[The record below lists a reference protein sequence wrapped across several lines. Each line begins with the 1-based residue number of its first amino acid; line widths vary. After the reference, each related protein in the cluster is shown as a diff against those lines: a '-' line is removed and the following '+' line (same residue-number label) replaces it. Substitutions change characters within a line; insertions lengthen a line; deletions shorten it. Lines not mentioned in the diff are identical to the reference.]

1 MVPSKPAERHQRNK
15 VTVDIQ
21 RQIPASFDRVQ
32 RNQYGYNARQVDDFL
47 QRARVS
53 FEAPSSASR
62 AIKSSDVRAVSF
74 DPVKGGYAAAG
85 VDAALDRLEDALA
98 RRERD
103 ELVAERGEEAW
114 LREIGRLAGVLRG
127 RLHRPDGQRFR
138 RPSKTKARSYNTTDV
153 DDLCHEL
160 IGYLEEDQPLS
171 VDNVRRAVFRPAVG
185 REGYEE
191 SQVDAFLERAVELMA
206 AID

>member
-1 MVPSKPAERHQRNK
+1 M
-15 VTVDIQ
+15 DIQ

-32 RNQYGYNARQVDDFL
+32 RGQYGYNAKQVDQFL
-47 QRARVS
+47 DRARVS
-53 FEAPSSASR
+53 FEAPSTAARPVKSA
-62 AIKSSDVRAVSF
+62 DVRSVAF
-74 DPVKGGYAAAG
+74 DPVKGGYAAAA

-103 ELVAERGEEAW
+103 ELVQASGEEAW

-138 RPSKTKARSYNTTDV
+138 KPAKPKARSYNTADV
-153 DDLCHEL
+153 DKLCHEL
-160 IGYLEEDQPLS
+160 IGYLEEDTPLS
-171 VDNVRRAVFRPAVG
+171 VDNVRRVVFRPAVG
-185 REGYEE
+185 RDGYEE
-191 SQVDAFLERAVELMA
+191 SQVDAFLDRVVELMA

>member
-1 MVPSKPAERHQRNK
+1 M
-15 VTVDIQ
+15 TVDIQ

-32 RNQYGYNARQVDDFL
+32 RNEYGYNAKQVDQFL

-53 FEAPSSASR
+53 FENPGAAAEVINSA
-62 AIKSSDVRAVSF
+62 DVRAVSF

-85 VDAALDRLEDALA
+85 VDAALDRLEDAFA

-103 ELVAERGEEAW
+103 DLIAARGEDAW
-114 LREIGRLAGVLRG
+114 LREIGKLSGLLRG
-127 RLHRPDGQRFR
+127 RLHRPDGERFR
-138 RPSKTKARSYNTTDV
+138 RPPGARGRSYNTVDV
-153 DDLCHEL
+153 DNLCRDL

-171 VDNVRRAVFRPAVG
+171 VDNVRRAVFRPAKG
-185 REGYEE
+185 KDGYEE
-191 SQVDAFLERAVELMA
+191 TQVDAFLDRVVELMA

>member
-1 MVPSKPAERHQRNK
+1 MDN
-15 VTVDIQ
+15 Q
-21 RQIPASFDRVQ
+21 RQIPASFDRVE
-32 RNQYGYNARQVDDFL
+32 RNQYGYNAKQVDHFM

-53 FEAPSSASR
+53 FESPQSAAR
-62 AIKSSDVRAVSF
+62 PVKSADVRAVSF

-103 ELVAERGEEAW
+103 DLVAEGGEEAW
-114 LREIGRLAGVLRG
+114 LREIGRIAGMLRG

-138 RPSKTKARSYNTTDV
+138 RPAKAKARSYNSTDV

-160 IGYLEEDQPLS
+160 IGYLEQDKPLS
-171 VDNVRRAVFRPAVG
+171 VDHVRRAVFRPAVG
-185 REGYEE
+185 RDGYEE
-191 SQVDAFLERAVELMA
+191 NQVDAFLDRAVELMA

>member
-1 MVPSKPAERHQRNK
+1 M
-15 VTVDIQ
+15 DIQ

-32 RNQYGYNARQVDDFL
+32 RTEFGYNAKQVDQFM

-53 FEAPSSASR
+53 FEAPQSAGR
-62 AIKSSDVRAVSF
+62 AVRSGDVRAVSF

-98 RRERD
+98 LRERD

-114 LREIGRLAGVLRG
+114 LREIGRLAGLLRG

-138 RPSKTKARSYNTTDV
+138 RPGKAKARSYNTTDV
-153 DDLCHEL
+153 DKLCHDL
-160 IGYLEEDQPLS
+160 VGYLEEDKPLS
-171 VDNVRRAVFRPAVG
+171 VDSVRRAVFRPAVG
-185 REGYEE
+185 KDGYEE
-191 SQVDAFLERAVELMA
+191 NQVDAFLDRVVELMA

>member
-1 MVPSKPAERHQRNK
+1 
-15 VTVDIQ
+15 VDIQ
-21 RQIPASFDRVQ
+21 QQIPASFDRVQ
-32 RNQYGYNARQVDDFL
+32 RNQYGYNAKQVDEFL

-53 FEAPSSASR
+53 FESDRTPGRPVRSA
-62 AIKSSDVRAVSF
+62 DVRAVSF

-114 LREIGRLAGVLRG
+114 LRDIGRLAGLLRG
-127 RLHRPDGQRFR
+127 RLHRPDGERFR
-138 RPSKTKARSYNTTDV
+138 RPAKAKVRGYNTADV
-153 DDLCHEL
+153 DELCHEL
-160 IGYLEEDQPLS
+160 IGYLEEDKPLS
-171 VDNVRRAVFRPAVG
+171 VDSIRRAVFRPTAG
-185 REGYEE
+185 RDGYEE
-191 SQVDAFLERAVELMA
+191 SQVDAFLDRVVELMS

>member
-1 MVPSKPAERHQRNK
+1 
-15 VTVDIQ
+15 VDIQ

-32 RNQYGYNARQVDDFL
+32 RNQYGYNAKQVDQFL

-53 FEAPSSASR
+53 FENPGAASPV
-62 AIKSSDVRAVSF
+62 IKSADVRAVSF

-85 VDAALDRLEDALA
+85 VDAALDRLEDAFA

-103 ELVAERGEEAW
+103 DLIAASGEDAW
-114 LREIGRLAGVLRG
+114 LREIGKLSGLLRG
-127 RLHRPDGQRFR
+127 RLHRPDGERFR
-138 RPSKTKARSYNTTDV
+138 RPAKGRASSYNTIDV
-153 DDLCHEL
+153 DNLCRDL
-160 IGYLEEDQPLS
+160 IGYLEEDRPLS

-185 REGYEE
+185 KDGYEE
-191 SQVDAFLERAVELMA
+191 TQVDAFLDRVIELMA

>member
-1 MVPSKPAERHQRNK
+1 

-32 RNQYGYNARQVDDFL
+32 RNEYGYNAKQVDQFL

-53 FEAPSSASR
+53 FENPTTAR
-62 AIKSSDVRAVSF
+62 HVIKSADVRAVSF

-85 VDAALDRLEDALA
+85 VDAALDRLEDAFA
-98 RRERD
+98 RSERD
-103 ELVAERGEEAW
+103 DLVAERGEEAW
-114 LREIGRLAGVLRG
+114 LRGIGKLSGLLRG
-127 RLHRPDGQRFR
+127 RLHRPDGERFR
-138 RPSKTKARSYNTTDV
+138 RPAKGRGRSYNTVDV
-153 DDLCHEL
+153 DNLCRDL
-160 IGYLEEDQPLS
+160 IGYLEEDRPLS

-185 REGYEE
+185 KDGYEE
-191 SQVDAFLERAVELMA
+191 TQVDAFLDRVVELMA